1 MNQKE
6 LLWISVSIFLT
17 IIAWMFIDIYKVKVN
32 TASMGATVNMSSTV
46 NVKIDQKIL
55 NILKEKTP

>member
-6 LLWISVSIFLT
+6 LLWISVTIFLT
-17 IIAWMFIDIYKVKVN
+17 ILAWMFIDIYKVKAGVAASSV
-32 TASMGATVNMSSTV
+32 TATKSVTV

-55 NILKEKTP
+55 TILKDKQP

>member
-6 LLWISVSIFLT
+6 LLWISISIFLT
-17 IIAWMFIDIYKVKVN
+17 IVAWMFIDIYKVKVN
-32 TASMGATVNMSSTV
+32 TVSQGAAVNVSSTV

-55 NILKEKTP
+55 NMLKEKTP